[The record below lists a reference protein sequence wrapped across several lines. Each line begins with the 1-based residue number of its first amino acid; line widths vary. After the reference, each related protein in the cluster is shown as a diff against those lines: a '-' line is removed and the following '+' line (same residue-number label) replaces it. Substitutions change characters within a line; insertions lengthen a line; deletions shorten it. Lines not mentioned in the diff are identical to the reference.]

1 MKFLF
6 GLAIV
11 LLLTTTA
18 CSPVGMATGAAASVG
33 IASQTEEGLGG
44 TASDIRIKILISD
57 LWFRYS
63 VEAFGKLSLTVQQGR
78 VLITGIVQNPDQRVE
93 AVRLAWQVEGVK
105 QVINEI
111 RVADSEGLPGYVHD
125 KWISTRI
132 RTALTS
138 DAGVYSINYSIE
150 TVQGNVYLM
159 GIARSQAELDRVIEI
174 ARTVPGVL
182 QVISYITLAGQ
193 DPQQAGTAAL
203 TGAPATAA
211 TTTTTT
217 TTQTTTAPPS
227 AYPAPATPAPA
238 DGPPGSFGSSP
249 DREAP
254 ASPAPA
260 ASSPITSAPITA
272 APLPPPV
279 QDGAMLPP

>member
-18 CSPVGMATGAAASVG
+18 CTPVGMATGAAASVG

-93 AVRLAWQVEGVK
+93 AVRLAWQVAGVK

-132 RTALTS
+132 RTALTF
-138 DAGVYSINYSIE
+138 DGGVYSINYSIE
-150 TVQGNVYLM
+150 TVQGSVYLM

-174 ARTVPGVL
+174 ARTVPGVK
-182 QVISYITLAGQ
+182 QVISYITLGGQ
-193 DPQQAGTAAL
+193 TPQQAGDAVPAL
-203 TGAPATAA
+203 TGDVTSA
-211 TTTTTT
+211 
-217 TTQTTTAPPS
+217 TTQTTQTVTTPQPGMAPV
-227 AYPAPATPAPA
+227 YPAPSAPA
-238 DGPPGSFGSSP
+238 NGPPGSFGPSPVTSS
-249 DREAP
+249 
-254 ASPAPA
+254 
-260 ASSPITSAPITA
+260 
-272 APLPPPV
+272 PLPPPPP
-279 QDGAMLPP
+279 QGGAMLPP